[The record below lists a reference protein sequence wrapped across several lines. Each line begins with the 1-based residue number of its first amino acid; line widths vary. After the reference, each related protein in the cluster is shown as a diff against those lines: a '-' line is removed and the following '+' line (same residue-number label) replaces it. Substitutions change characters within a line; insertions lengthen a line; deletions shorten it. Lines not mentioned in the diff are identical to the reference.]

1 MSDIAHFLNA
11 CFVGL
16 AAFYVC
22 MQTALTIAQV
32 RSAEH
37 AADKL
42 PAAFRSSVPLALHRK
57 AADYTGE
64 TSQADLVNAY
74 LGAIICLLLTLGN
87 GFNFLAA
94 GTMAVMGSGL
104 LSQFTMCFTV
114 MFVLAVIDFPL
125 AWWKQ
130 FRINERYG
138 YEKMRSSAWIKEK
151 LADTATGLL
160 VAVPLLLGALYIL
173 NIASYVWWMLVAC
186 VSVAWL
192 AWRIFLKTDWVAGY
206 AASVVPMADG
216 PKKSAIEAFLKA
228 EELEDTEICTGEK
241 PAGWRHGYAYFCR
254 RPFQPRRLV
263 VFDEAVEKLAQ
274 DELLAVVACASGRI
288 CRWHKPVL
296 FVFFATIST
305 LFWWG
310 FSLLAIWPDFY
321 CALNINPALAIVHGS
336 VNPGLLLLITATVV
350 PVVFYPLVL
359 GIHAFTRL
367 LDFDEDAYAVRIV
380 GPKPFIRALVKLHHD
395 YRNTLTPSRFF
406 SLANHIRPHV
416 TQRITQAFIDEQ
428 KLKRAAQTAR
438 TTLEGD
444 LASQFAAVIN
454 ERRRNRNEKNARLW
468 RERTLALRE
477 RAALASR
484 AMSFNPIPGA
494 AVKGNR

>member
-16 AAFYVC
+16 VAFYVC

-42 PAAFRSSVPLALHRK
+42 PAAFRSSVPLAVHRK

-138 YEKMRSSAWIKEK
+138 YEKTRSSAWVKEK

-160 VAVPLLLGALYIL
+160 VAIPLLLGVLYIL
-173 NIASYVWWMLVAC
+173 NIASYVWWMLAALA
-186 VSVAWL
+186 SVAWL

-206 AASVVPMADG
+206 ASNVTPMADG
-216 PKKSAIEAFLKA
+216 PRKSAILKFLQSEGFKN
-228 EELEDTEICTGEK
+228 TEICTGDK
-241 PAGWRHGYAYFCR
+241 PAGWRHGNAYFCR
-254 RPFQPRRLV
+254 RPLRPRRLV
-263 VFDEAVEKLAQ
+263 IFTEAATILSE
-274 DELLAVVACASGRI
+274 DELLAVVACASGRL
-288 CRWHKPVL
+288 CRWHRPVL
-296 FVFFATIST
+296 FVFFATLSC

-321 CALNINPALAIVHGS
+321 AALNINPALAVVHGS

-350 PVVFYPLVL
+350 PVVLYPLVL
-359 GIHAFTRL
+359 AIHAFTRL
-367 LDFDEDAYAVRIV
+367 LDFDEDAYAVRLV
-380 GPKPFIRALVKLHHD
+380 GSKPFIRALVKLHHD

-428 KLKRAAQTAR
+428 KMKRAAQTAR
-438 TTLEGD
+438 TALEGD
-444 LASQFAAVIN
+444 LAGQFAAVVA
-454 ERRRNRNEKNARLW
+454 ERRRRRNEKNARLW

-477 RAALASR
+477 RAALAAR
-484 AMSFNPIPGA
+484 AVSFNPIPGDA
-494 AVKGNR
+494 IKGNR